1 MSIANP
7 KNVVVIVLFLMLA
20 GCNGCPDVAA
30 RFADADG
37 DGWFDGNLN
46 RATVLTLTTISFSHS
61 SQGRYRV
68 LVDGVRF
75 PSGPTIPI
83 DDLNADNWLAVAP
96 IDTATMNVGVATR
109 IQARNKYNG
118 SLDPGRSRYTTTV
131 QVQQLTGSGITDFG
145 TVSLNYSSDG
155 GETLTPTFG
164 GGAFASITVTL
175 TTATT
180 DFPDPNPGS
189 ATADSDGDGIV
200 ESDEAVLVSSFGG
213 IGDPRPGM
221 RDLVLVVGF
230 TEPQLNIDPFTVELM
245 KTRFFT
251 RAINLHVDNGTL
263 NGQAGI
269 GGLMNLGGVPVVPG
283 TAISLAQA
291 TLIRNALPP
300 TRRFAH
306 VAVLAASIP
315 TGFGIASGIP
325 GSELVMNSQ
334 MEPLSP
340 NFLGYQSGVLMH
352 ELGHL
357 LALCHPTLHDGA
369 SCAAIPTAERDP
381 GATAMGSPAET
392 PGLIGA
398 PATIVNALR
407 RPIDYTPAQWGLVRV
422 GAGLRP

>member
-1 MSIANP
+1 MR
-7 KNVVVIVLFLMLA
+7 IVSPRGLVALALLLALA

-30 RFADADG
+30 RFADADA

-46 RATVLTLTTISFSHS
+46 RATVLTLNTISFSHN

-68 LVDGVRF
+68 LVDGIRF
-75 PSGPTIPI
+75 PNGPAIPI
-83 DDLNADNWLAVAP
+83 DDLNPDNWIAVAP
-96 IDTATMNVGVATR
+96 TDTATLNVGVATR
-109 IQARNKYNG
+109 LQARNKYNG

-145 TVSLNYSSDG
+145 TVSLNYTSDG

-164 GGAFASITVTL
+164 GGGFASITVTL
-175 TTATT
+175 TTAST
-180 DFPDPNPGS
+180 DFPDPNPAS

-221 RDLVLVVGF
+221 RDLVLIAGF
-230 TEPQLNIDPFTVELM
+230 TEPQLTIDPFTVELL

-283 TAISLAQA
+283 TRISLAQA
-291 TLIRNALPP
+291 TSMRNALPA

-306 VAVLAASIP
+306 VVVLAAGISA
-315 TGFGIASGIP
+315 GFGIASGIP
-325 GSELVMNSQ
+325 GSELAMDAQ
-334 MEPLSP
+334 LEPLSP
-340 NFLGYQSGVLMH
+340 NFFNYQAGVLMH

-357 LALCHPTLHDGA
+357 LALCHPTLHDGT
-369 SCAAIPTAERDP
+369 SCAAIPVVERDP
-381 GATAMGSPAET
+381 GATAMGSPAEN
-392 PGLIGA
+392 PGPTGA
-398 PATIVNALR
+398 PAAAVNALR
-407 RPIDYTPAQWGLVRV
+407 RPIDYTPGQWGLLGV